1 MEVLVSTAAY
11 AKYGLVSGTIVE
23 SPELVVECIL
33 VCKGWPS
40 WAFGAQ
46 GAGFYIQALI
56 MLPLLGL
63 PRKCALANDSCGF
76 LCRFSGC
83 ISIAPISGGFCIM

>member
-46 GAGFYIQALI
+46 GAGFNIQVLI
-56 MLPLLGL
+56 MLDPYWVSLASVLL
-63 PRKCALANDSCGF
+63 PTIPVVSYADSAAA
-76 LCRFSGC
+76 S
-83 ISIAPISGGFCIM
+83 